1 MRSLFFDDRCFH
13 GRHRCRSLG
22 PYYSAR
28 TAGTPSSR
36 VRTEIS
42 CSNGLNGDFSDRY
55 LWVKEKQ
62 ENALEYLNLSACF
75 IHIVFLAFLVV
86 SARKRSK

>member
-1 MRSLFFDDRCFH
+1 MSIVRSLLF
-13 GRHRCRSLG
+13 GAHRRYPKLTSEN
-22 PYYSAR
+22 R
-28 TAGTPSSR
+28 N
-36 VRTEIS
+36 I
-42 CSNGLNGDFSDRY
+42 SNGLNGDVSDRY

-62 ENALEYLNLSACF
+62 ENALEDLNLSACF

>member
-1 MRSLFFDDRCFH
+1 MSIVRSLLF
-13 GRHRCRSLG
+13 GAHRRYPKLTSE
-22 PYYSAR
+22 
-28 TAGTPSSR
+28 SR
-36 VRTEIS
+36 
-42 CSNGLNGDFSDRY
+42 NLNGDVSDRC

>member
-1 MRSLFFDDRCFH
+1 MDVTVVDRYVPII
-13 GRHRCRSLG
+13 RRAPQVPQLTSENRN
-22 PYYSAR
+22 
-28 TAGTPSSR
+28 
-36 VRTEIS
+36 I
-42 CSNGLNGDFSDRY
+42 SNGLNGDVSDRY

>member
-1 MRSLFFDDRCFH
+1 MSIVRSLLF
-13 GRHRCRSLG
+13 GAHRRYPKLTIASEN
-22 PYYSAR
+22 R
-28 TAGTPSSR
+28 N
-36 VRTEIS
+36 I
-42 CSNGLNGDFSDRY
+42 SNGLNGDSDRY

>member
-1 MRSLFFDDRCFH
+1 MSIVRSLLF
-13 GRHRCRSLG
+13 GAHRRYPKLTIASEN
-22 PYYSAR
+22 R
-28 TAGTPSSR
+28 N
-36 VRTEIS
+36 I
-42 CSNGLNGDFSDRY
+42 SNGLNGDFSDRY